1 MQFLFPDDRSTQ
13 QTNVKDNRK
22 ESKRKRH
29 IPIFFKKG
37 ISYNENLK
45 TKKDAT
51 NSHFRLTEPSIA
63 RSSHFL
69 QKVVENL
76 QWRV

>member
-1 MQFLFPDDRSTQ
+1 MQFLFPDDRFTQ

-37 ISYNENLK
+37 ISYNENLYI
-45 TKKDAT
+45 
-51 NSHFRLTEPSIA
+51 S
-63 RSSHFL
+63 
-69 QKVVENL
+69 
-76 QWRV
+76 

>member
-29 IPIFFKKG
+29 IFFKKG
-37 ISYNENLK
+37 VSYNENLK

-51 NSHFRLTEPSIA
+51 NSHFRLTESSIA

-76 QWRV
+76 Q